1 MKSEHSH
8 FDSIPDTR
16 LLMRSEVNTSFIP
29 CEREREGERWESAG
43 KGRGRERER
52 ERDIIQLTS
61 GTAQFWE
68 ARKRSENGTP
78 PTPVER
84 G

>member
-29 CEREREGERWESAG
+29 CEREREGERQGWEGRWESAG

-52 ERDIIQLTS
+52 ERYYSAHQ
-61 GTAQFWE
+61 W
-68 ARKRSENGTP
+68 NGTILGG
-78 PTPVER
+78 TEEK
-84 G
+84 